1 MLEKIFK
8 SENALLKKTNELLR
22 KNIENYKEEIEQKNK
37 EIESLKDNLEKEHLS
52 EQELIKLLISQYN
65 WQFDYE
71 LFKGEYMYD
80 CFKIIIEKSQKINK
94 SNLLK
99 LTLNI
104 KEQ

>member
-1 MLEKIFK
+1 MLEKFFK

-22 KNIENYKEEIEQKNK
+22 RDIKNYKEVIEQKNE
-37 EIESLKDNLEKEHLS
+37 EIECLKDNLEKEHLS
-52 EQELIKLLISQYN
+52 EKELIKLLISQYD

-80 CFKIIIEKSQKINK
+80 CFKIIIEKSQKIDK
-94 SNLLK
+94 GNLLK
-99 LTLNI
+99 LILNI